1 MPYKNTEQKIRRQK
15 QRRDEAPTII
25 EAPKGEAPVK
35 MKPLAE
41 APRPI
46 VHGTKTIYVTAEK
59 AAKLLMVCQALDKQ
73 ISGLQGK
80 ENLLNMVRYGVSGP
94 TMAGVKESLG
104 G

>member
-1 MPYKNTEQKIRRQK
+1 MPYKETQK
-15 QRRDEAPTII
+15 QKEANRLASKRRRDKV
-25 EAPKGEAPVK
+25 KGMTPAGYDAQGMTGAK
-35 MKPLAE
+35 A
-41 APRPI
+41 I
-46 VHGTKTIYVTAEK
+46 THGTKTIYVTAEK
-59 AAKLLMVCQALDKQ
+59 AAKLLMVCHALDRQ